1 MAPSRGV
8 YQAIHDEYRDMAT
21 WYDSFWA
28 SYTDPVLRRPAEE
41 VVRIIRRRPPPREP
55 PAAAV
60 TVLDVGAGTGALL
73 RRLRDETSDLGGL
86 VALVGAE
93 PSGEMLEQARR
104 KHTVPLILTCSSSNS
119 PDQPPEDLPFA
130 DESTDIVVST
140 SAFHFFVDKV
150 DALREMRRVL
160 KREGGSLVITDW
172 CNDYL
177 LVKLYHLLERI
188 RWNFALGYSEAYPG
202 PVTSEEMAKLVR
214 DAGFDNVRIA
224 TYRVRVFGFF
234 FWGTHTVTATK
245 P

>member
-104 KHTVPLILTCSSSNS
+104 KFGADEGVALERSCA
-119 PDQPPEDLPFA
+119 EDLPFA

>member
-55 PAAAV
+55 PPAAV

-104 KHTVPLILTCSSSNS
+104 K
-119 PDQPPEDLPFA
+119 FGA
-130 DESTDIVVST
+130 DEGV
-140 SAFHFFVDKV
+140 A
-150 DALREMRRVL
+150 
-160 KREGGSLVITDW
+160 
-172 CNDYL
+172 
-177 LVKLYHLLERI
+177 LERSCAG
-188 RWNFALGYSEAYPG
+188 NMPCLAAPLG
-202 PVTSEEMAKLVR
+202 LVQTHR
-214 DAGFDNVRIA
+214 S
-224 TYRVRVFGFF
+224 THSHLFF
-234 FWGTHTVTATK
+234 F
-245 P
+245 